1 MKTSNAA
8 ATTALALVLCLGN
21 AACDT
26 SSAPPE
32 EAGSSESALQT
43 IGPDAMV
50 ATIALGESVVVSY
63 TKNPLY
69 RVLRYAGTAGDHLD
83 MKVTRSGVRAEDMR
97 TWIAHTNGSVIR
109 AGSRGNATADLDAD
123 GDVLLV
129 VRQDRLEDTT
139 VLVTL
144 TGAHV
149 SRPVFELPD
158 WALGRD
164 LAVPVDCTVS
174 SPSGV
179 TPFHV
184 DGAFRVE
191 PGTAVQPRAA
201 LAWASEAAFVS
212 AGNIEKEIGYK
223 LFAED
228 LATYYGT
235 RAPLSLFQD
244 PSSYGKPSSWGE
256 KLVVDAETPMRFSV
270 FFEYSQGSTPS
281 VYKVHGP
288 SSSMQLDPDGI
299 AFTFARAGS
308 NAMDYPGYSIACH
321 AKAAAPSCPTCAVPH
336 PCSYGFSEIA
346 GRCTRPPAPTKSPRV
361 FTDITAAPYSTCALD
376 SGGKATCWGANSSF
390 VRPETFR
397 QVVAGE
403 MYHCGITTSDE
414 LSCWESYGQHVNWN
428 TLPYDAFSK
437 VAVGTAHACALRKAD
452 GSVRCWGNVEHASV
466 PAGAFVDVVA
476 AADHTC
482 ALDAA
487 GAISCWGNDYRMGGV
502 APPTGVFK
510 KLAASPFLFCGLR
523 ATGALVCWGDYVS
536 GIYGNMAGTP
546 TPHDFGGSYVDL
558 AAGSGAACGID
569 ASHVVHCV
577 GFRNVDDD
585 GAHLENAMFTKIA
598 FGSGHT
604 CAIDVDGE
612 AHCFGTS
619 TAATSPPSP

>member
-1 MKTSNAA
+1 MLLASAA
-8 ATTALALVLCLGN
+8 PLAC
-21 AACDT
+21 AP
-26 SSAPPE
+26 SAPSGDDGE
-32 EAGSSESALQT
+32 SSESALQT

-50 ATIALGESVVVSY
+50 GPIALGESVVVSY

-69 RVLRYAGTAGDHLD
+69 RVLAYHGTAGDHLD
-83 MKVTRSGVRAEDMR
+83 VKVTRAGVRADDMR
-97 TWIAHTNGSVIR
+97 AWIAHTNGSVIR
-109 AGSRGNATADLDAD
+109 AGSSGSVTADLDSD

-144 TGAHV
+144 TGAHL
-149 SRPVFELPD
+149 SRPLFELPA

-164 LAVPVDCTVS
+164 LGLPVDCTVN

-184 DGAFRVE
+184 DGTFRVE

-201 LAWASEAAFVS
+201 LTWTNETAFVDG
-212 AGNIEKEIGYK
+212 GNLEKQIGHK
-223 LFAED
+223 LLTED

-235 RAPLSLFQD
+235 RAPLSLFLD
-244 PSSYGKPSSWGE
+244 PASYGKSSGWGE
-256 KLVVDAETPMRFSV
+256 TLKIDAETPSRFSV
-270 FFEYSQGSTPS
+270 FYEYSQGSTPS

-288 SSSMQLDPDGI
+288 SAAMQLDPDGI

-321 AKAAAPSCPTCAVPH
+321 GKVVAPACPTCAVPH
-336 PCSYGFSEIA
+336 PCSYGFTEVL
-346 GRCTRPPAPTKSPRV
+346 GLCTRPPAPVKSPRV

-376 SGGKATCWGANSSF
+376 AGGKATCWGANNSF
-390 VRPETFR
+390 VRPETFT

-403 MYHCGITTSDE
+403 MYHCGITTAGE
-414 LSCWESYGQHVNWN
+414 LSCWESYGLHVNWN
-428 TLPYDAFSK
+428 TLPYDTFSK
-437 VAVGTAHACALRKAD
+437 VAVGHAHACALRKSD
-452 GSVRCWGNVEHASV
+452 GSARCWGSLDQATV
-466 PAGAFVDVVA
+466 PAGSFVELAA
-476 AADHTC
+476 AADTTC

-487 GAISCWGNDYRMGGV
+487 GTIHCWGQDYRMGGV
-502 APPTGVFK
+502 APPPGTFK
-510 KLAASPFLFCGLR
+510 KLSASPFLFCGLR
-523 ATGALVCWGDYVS
+523 DTGALVCWGSYVS
-536 GIYGNMAGTP
+536 GIYGNMAGTA
-546 TPHDFGGSYVDL
+546 TPHDFGGDYVDL

-577 GFRNVDDD
+577 GFRNGD
-585 GAHLENAMFTKIA
+585 GSYLENAMFTRIA

-619 TAATSPPSP
+619 IAATNPPSP